1 MYYDKLDSQIEIIY
15 IKASEHLLEAISFE
29 PFDLVIKPNAI
40 TNMAKIQLS
49 EYFKEERK
57 EFDLPL
63 NIEGTSFELAVY
75 QAMLKIA
82 YGQTKSYGD
91 LARASGHDKAY
102 RAVGSVCGKNKFPII
117 VPCHRVLKADGQL
130 GHYAFGSDIKAK
142 LLELESH

>member
-1 MYYDKLDSQIEIIY
+1 MYYDKLDSQIGIIY

-82 YGQTKSYGD
+82 YGQTK
-91 LARASGHDKAY
+91 
-102 RAVGSVCGKNKFPII
+102 
-117 VPCHRVLKADGQL
+117 
-130 GHYAFGSDIKAK
+130 
-142 LLELESH
+142 